1 MNIWWDF
8 TLWWQQMN
16 YETLHIIHDR
26 KNCCTF
32 NTALVTRVNCIQIAW
47 GSRRVPSAKFTP
59 AVVMSAGSV
68 SNIPA
73 QKLQPGLCVNL
84 CIQVLCVKSFH
95 TTRPNSG
102 SAGKL
107 WCFIQNLSCSIIHPS
122 FFSLSLQCFLPLF
135 ELLFPLQMKLF
146 LFWLFVTLP
155 NSSSCVLAGGIFS
168 KSHLTSYI
176 IKNR

>member
-1 MNIWWDF
+1 
-8 TLWWQQMN
+8 
-16 YETLHIIHDR
+16 
-26 KNCCTF
+26 
-32 NTALVTRVNCIQIAW
+32 
-47 GSRRVPSAKFTP
+47 
-59 AVVMSAGSV
+59 MSAGSV

-102 SAGKL
+102 SVGKL

-122 FFSLSLQCFLPLF
+122 FLSLSLQYFRPLF

-146 LFWLFVTLP
+146 LFWLFVALP
-155 NSSSCVLAGGIFS
+155 NSSSCVSAGGIFFQIS
-168 KSHLTSYI
+168 FYVLHYKKIDKPTISLATNHMQCFITLLCISPCVGIQTIIQELIYI
-176 IKNR
+176 